1 MIINL
6 KMCMSRSFHS
16 KKSYLCIIG
25 MIAALYINGLG
36 AIVQQKESESFNDI
50 VAVSISSGFIIL
62 YYILSVFGGG
72 LNLCQDLQSGYIK
85 FIIAKTKK
93 KDYIKAEL
101 LSAFIWGSISALL
114 SIIVFGVLIIF
125 SLIILGYMP
134 RNGIIGDWAYFT
146 ENVWTG
152 LIFSLLCGT
161 LSCLAVTVTIFI
173 PNIFVGTAAPILI
186 LYMVMTLLNK
196 WCSNI
201 YLLPS
206 CVYFAFTHIFDNM
219 LYHWLYAICY
229 SGCIVFIMYKL
240 CYWKMKRRIQNV

>member
-1 MIINL
+1 MIIDL

-36 AIVQQKESESFNDI
+36 AIIQQKESASFNDI

-101 LSAFIWGSISALL
+101 ISAFIWGSISALL
-114 SIIVFGVLIIF
+114 SIIVL
-125 SLIILGYMP
+125 
-134 RNGIIGDWAYFT
+134 
-146 ENVWTG
+146 E
-152 LIFSLLCGT
+152 C
-161 LSCLAVTVTIFI
+161 
-173 PNIFVGTAAPILI
+173 
-186 LYMVMTLLNK
+186 
-196 WCSNI
+196 
-201 YLLPS
+201 
-206 CVYFAFTHIFDNM
+206 
-219 LYHWLYAICY
+219 
-229 SGCIVFIMYKL
+229 
-240 CYWKMKRRIQNV
+240 

>member
-1 MIINL
+1 MIIDL

-36 AIVQQKESESFNDI
+36 AIIQQKESASFNDI

-72 LNLCQDLQSGYIK
+72 LNLCQNLQSGYIK

-125 SLIILGYMP
+125 SLIILGYATKWYYW
-134 RNGIIGDWAYFT
+134 RLGIFYRKCLDRINLFIVMWNF
-146 ENVWTG
+146 
-152 LIFSLLCGT
+152 I
-161 LSCLAVTVTIFI
+161 LSC
-173 PNIFVGTAAPILI
+173 G
-186 LYMVMTLLNK
+186 
-196 WCSNI
+196 
-201 YLLPS
+201 
-206 CVYFAFTHIFDNM
+206 
-219 LYHWLYAICY
+219 Y
-229 SGCIVFIMYKL
+229 SYNFYS
-240 CYWKMKRRIQNV
+240 

>member
-1 MIINL
+1 MIIDL

-36 AIVQQKESESFNDI
+36 AIIQQKESAAFNDI

-101 LSAFIWGSISALL
+101 ISAFIWGCFAINYSFWS
-114 SIIVFGVLIIF
+114 VNYIF
-125 SLIILGYMP
+125 TY
-134 RNGIIGDWAYFT
+134 YT
-146 ENVWTG
+146 
-152 LIFSLLCGT
+152 
-161 LSCLAVTVTIFI
+161 
-173 PNIFVGTAAPILI
+173 
-186 LYMVMTLLNK
+186 
-196 WCSNI
+196 
-201 YLLPS
+201 
-206 CVYFAFTHIFDNM
+206 
-219 LYHWLYAICY
+219 WLYATKWYYWRLGIFYRKCLDRINLFIVMWNFILSCGY
-229 SGCIVFIMYKL
+229 SYNFYS
-240 CYWKMKRRIQNV
+240 

>member
-1 MIINL
+1 
-6 KMCMSRSFHS
+6 
-16 KKSYLCIIG
+16 
-25 MIAALYINGLG
+25 
-36 AIVQQKESESFNDI
+36 
-50 VAVSISSGFIIL
+50 
-62 YYILSVFGGG
+62 
-72 LNLCQDLQSGYIK
+72 
-85 FIIAKTKK
+85 
-93 KDYIKAEL
+93 
-101 LSAFIWGSISALL
+101 
-114 SIIVFGVLIIF
+114 
-125 SLIILGYMP
+125 MP

-219 LYHWLYAICY
+219 YIIGFTRYAILVALFLL
-229 SGCIVFIMYKL
+229 CINCVIG
-240 CYWKMKRRIQNV
+240 R

>member
-1 MIINL
+1 MIIDL

-36 AIVQQKESESFNDI
+36 AIIQQKESASFNDI

-101 LSAFIWGSISALL
+101 ISAFIWGSISALL

-134 RNGIIGDWAYFT
+134 RNGIIGDLS
-146 ENVWTG
+146 
-152 LIFSLLCGT
+152 LIH
-161 LSCLAVTVTIFI
+161 V
-173 PNIFVGTAAPILI
+173 
-186 LYMVMTLLNK
+186 
-196 WCSNI
+196 
-201 YLLPS
+201 
-206 CVYFAFTHIFDNM
+206 
-219 LYHWLYAICY
+219 
-229 SGCIVFIMYKL
+229 
-240 CYWKMKRRIQNV
+240 